1 MLIWRWRDMKAIVQK
16 VKYKR
21 GFVAYEIE
29 GYDYGWLEILD
40 SVEVEPEEEI
50 EGSFTELGEA
60 NIYSIGEAIKV
71 FIENYGMSRQK
82 AIEMIMG

>member
-1 MLIWRWRDMKAIVQK
+1 MKAIVQK
-16 VKYKR
+16 VNYKR

-50 EGSFTELGEA
+50 EVTIAYICNKSMAESDS
-60 NIYSIGEAIKV
+60 IYYMLDGTDINSEDIKA
-71 FIENYGMSRQK
+71 FKIDIQK
-82 AIEMIMG
+82 

>member
-1 MLIWRWRDMKAIVQK
+1 MKAIVQK
-16 VKYKR
+16 VNYKR

-50 EGSFTELGEA
+50 EG
-60 NIYSIGEAIKV
+60 
-71 FIENYGMSRQK
+71 
-82 AIEMIMG
+82 